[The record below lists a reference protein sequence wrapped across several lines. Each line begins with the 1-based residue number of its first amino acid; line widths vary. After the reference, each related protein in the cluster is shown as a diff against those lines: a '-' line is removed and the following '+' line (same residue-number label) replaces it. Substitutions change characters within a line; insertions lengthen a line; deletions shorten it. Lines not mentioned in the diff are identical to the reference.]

1 MNVLD
6 RLGLAIANAGYAW
19 TPEMRQAYEE
29 GIKELES
36 AVLAEREACAKVCE
50 EGTGEA
56 VQKTTLEILLNERKR
71 IAKAIRDRGDE

>member
-6 RLGLAIANAGYAW
+6 RLGLAIANAGYTW

-29 GIKELES
+29 GIKELEA

-50 EGTGEA
+50 WLIGWNET
-56 VQKTTLEILLNERKR
+56 ERKAVE
-71 IAKAIRDRGDE
+71 ICAAAIRARSN